1 MGYWKIDTEAL
12 ARGRFAVSPLAETVA
27 STLALRSRRKQP
39 GLEEWQHA
47 HQRAFR
53 EFVAEDGFAQAFLDA
68 AFRPRWN
75 ADFVVAP
82 PYRTDRTFHD
92 ELRHVR
98 ETPRD
103 VALAD
108 LGTSRAEAKGTP
120 LDVPDLANRCADIL
134 EWVWTHMVRPDW
146 TRRRW
151 ILESDIVA
159 RTHQLSSHGWAA
171 ALEGLGPGVRW
182 LGDGRLRI
190 NALDNPP
197 REIADAE
204 LLFIPSATRHSWVGW
219 DEPHRYAVVYP
230 CSGVLASPEPAT
242 TPTALRRLIGP
253 ARASVLALL
262 EAPKSTSQLVAL
274 TGYTLGSVGGHL
286 RIMLDAGLVRRS
298 RSGRS
303 VLYYR
308 TPLGD
313 DLARDDA

>member
-12 ARGRFAVSPLAETVA
+12 ARGRFVVSPLTETVA
-27 STLALRSRRKQP
+27 SILVLRARRKDP
-39 GLEEWQHA
+39 GLEEWQRA
-47 HQRAFR
+47 QQPAFR
-53 EFVAEDGFAQAFLDA
+53 EYLATDPFARAFVDA
-68 AFRPRWN
+68 AFLPRWN

-82 PYRTDRTFHD
+82 PRRSDRTIHD
-92 ELRHVR
+92 ELRRIR
-98 ETPRD
+98 ETPRE
-103 VALAD
+103 VVLAD
-108 LGTSRAEAKGTP
+108 LGYSPAEARGTE
-120 LDVPDLANRCADIL
+120 LDVPDLSERCAEVL
-134 EWVWTHMVRPDW
+134 ERVWTRAVRPDW

-159 RTHQLSSHGWAA
+159 RTNQLSSQGWAA
-171 ALEGLGPGVRW
+171 ALDGLSPSLRW

-190 NALDNPP
+190 NAYDNPP
-197 REIADAE
+197 RNISDAE
-204 LLFIPSATRHSWVGW
+204 LVFIPCTPRNSWVGW
-219 DEPHRYAVVYP
+219 DEPHRYGVVYP
-230 CSGVLASPEPAT
+230 CSGVLAAPDAT
-242 TPTALRRLIGP
+242 STPTALRRLIGP

-286 RIMLDAGLVRRS
+286 RVMRDAGLIRRS

-313 DLARDDA
+313 DLVRAMP

>member
-1 MGYWKIDTEAL
+1 MGHWKIDTEAL

-27 STLALRSRRKQP
+27 SILALRSRRKHP
-39 GLEEWQHA
+39 GLEDWLRA
-47 HQRAFR
+47 NQRAFR
-53 EFVAEDGFAQAFLDA
+53 EFVAADPFTRAFFDA

-82 PYRTDRTFHD
+82 PHRADRTFHD

-98 ETPRD
+98 ETPLD

-108 LGTSRAEAKGTP
+108 LGTSRTEARGTP
-120 LDVPDLANRCADIL
+120 LETPELTDRCADVL
-134 EWVWTHMVRPDW
+134 EWVWTHLVRPDW

-190 NALDNPP
+190 NAFDNPP
-197 REIADAE
+197 REISDAE
-204 LLFIPSATRHSWVGW
+204 LIFVPVTPRHGWVGW
-219 DEPHRYAVVYP
+219 DEPHRYTLIYP
-230 CSGVLASPEPAT
+230 SSGILASPERDA

-262 EAPKSTSQLVAL
+262 DAPKSTSQLVAL

-286 RIMLDAGLVRRS
+286 RVMLDAGLVRRS

-308 TPLGD
+308 TPLGEE
-313 DLARDDA
+313 LLDANP

>member
-1 MGYWKIDTEAL
+1 MGYWKIDTEVL
-12 ARGRFAVSPLAETVA
+12 ARSRFTVSPLTETVA
-27 STLALRSRRKQP
+27 SALALRGRRKHP
-39 GLEEWQHA
+39 GLEEWQRA
-47 HQRAFR
+47 HERAFR
-53 EFVAEDGFAQAFLDA
+53 EYVAADPFARAFLDA

-82 PYRTDRTFHD
+82 PERSDRTFHD

-108 LGTSRAEAKGTP
+108 LGTSRTEVRGTP
-120 LDVPDLANRCADIL
+120 LDVPDLADRCADVL
-134 EWVWTHMVRPDW
+134 EWVWAHTVRPDW

-159 RTHQLSSHGWAA
+159 RTHQLSATGWAA
-171 ALEGLGPGVRW
+171 ALDGLCPGLRW

-190 NALDNPP
+190 NAQDNPP
-197 REIADAE
+197 REISDAE
-204 LLFIPSATRHSWVGW
+204 LLFIPCTTRNSWVGW

-230 CSGVLASPEPAT
+230 CSGVLASPESAHTPA
-242 TPTALRRLIGP
+242 ALRRLIGP

-262 EAPKSTSQLVAL
+262 EAPKSTSQLVSL

-286 RIMLDAGLVRRS
+286 RVMLDAGLVRRS
-298 RSGRS
+298 RAGRS

-313 DLARDDA
+313 ELVRADA